1 MAVIEMKKKKKK
13 RKRMRPL
20 NDYVDSKSSTSL
32 PDELPLVHTSRCEW
46 AAGLGATPELQPRRC
61 SVYDEDLLYLFYGR
75 PAYRIKDRGFHEI
88 AYCPI
93 CFILK
98 LNRHSLGLKRVLPID
113 SGGVTDGRFTP
124 HIEPAQRDSL
134 ELDTSIESAKK
145 LVEVIY
151 KDNRAYLRGLCQP
164 LAEFA
169 DASDDLVKQYVNMLH
184 DAEVSKADDR
194 RSAIEF
200 QATSRVSLKDDLQ
213 AVVLPEALLDE
224 YGLRHTILSEWN
236 ALPITYPP
244 FSATSPAEYTGVIR
258 DRVMAFYA
266 EYHFLR
272 E

>member
-1 MAVIEMKKKKKK
+1 M
-13 RKRMRPL
+13 
-20 NDYVDSKSSTSL
+20 
-32 PDELPLVHTSRCEW
+32 
-46 AAGLGATPELQPRRC
+46 
-61 SVYDEDLLYLFYGR
+61 
-75 PAYRIKDRGFHEI
+75 
-88 AYCPI
+88 
-93 CFILK
+93 
-98 LNRHSLGLKRVLPID
+98 
-113 SGGVTDGRFTP
+113 
-124 HIEPAQRDSL
+124 
-134 ELDTSIESAKK
+134 
-145 LVEVIY
+145 EVIY

-236 ALPITYPP
+236 ALPITYPT